1 MKPKLLKVLEA
12 AIETGIELGYNRAY
26 KHDDDPSS
34 DAIKIAISSAIWV
47 ELFEWINFEGDI
59 E

>member
-1 MKPKLLKVLEA
+1 MKPKLLKVLET

-26 KHDDDPSS
+26 KHDDDPNSQTIKLAIS
-34 DAIKIAISSAIWV
+34 DAIWS
-47 ELFEWINFEGDI
+47 ELWEWISFEGDI